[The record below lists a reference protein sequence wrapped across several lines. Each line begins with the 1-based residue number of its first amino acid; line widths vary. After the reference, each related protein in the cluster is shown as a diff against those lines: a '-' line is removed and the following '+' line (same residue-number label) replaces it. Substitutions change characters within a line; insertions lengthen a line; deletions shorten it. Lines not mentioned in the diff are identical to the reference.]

1 MYHGSWN
8 DFLKERDDQ
17 NNEIRESLLR
27 QNPDMKPKEV
37 AQHLKSAANCKA
49 EKAKVLWNRFETVTI
64 EQENAED
71 DSKEEPNQETNIVK
85 KKRKKNKKKREASTW
100 KAMAKDPYPMQLPL
114 RGTFLVKASKDDMR
128 SAIPAATK
136 NRLLAH
142 GTVREK
148 AQVAKETA
156 HMMVTLTDT
165 VAKRNTEISELKRQR

>member
-100 KAMAKDPYPMQLPL
+100 KAMANTAVIYEML
-114 RGTFLVKASKDDMR
+114 R
-128 SAIPAATK
+128 
-136 NRLLAH
+136 
-142 GTVREK
+142 
-148 AQVAKETA
+148 
-156 HMMVTLTDT
+156 
-165 VAKRNTEISELKRQR
+165 